1 MLQWTTF
8 KVTIKKLNYPFN
20 VVILTVLL
28 KRQLNQAQAKPKS
41 QRNKEIKRRKAMTSW
56 HRKQIRHM
64 HKYAIRPC
72 VRMDKI
78 SSLLDRFEG
87 QRLIMTKN

>member
-1 MLQWTTF
+1 MLQWTAF

-41 QRNKEIKRRKAMTSW
+41 QRNKEIKRRNAMTSW

-64 HKYAIRPC
+64 HKCAIRP
-72 VRMDKI
+72 R
-78 SSLLDRFEG
+78 SSNSLVQTLYPTG
-87 QRLIMTKN
+87 SYAIW

>member
-1 MLQWTTF
+1 MLQWTAF

-41 QRNKEIKRRKAMTSW
+41 QRNKEIQRRNAMTSW

-64 HKYAIRPC
+64 HKRAIRPC
-72 VRMDKI
+72 V
-78 SSLLDRFEG
+78 
-87 QRLIMTKN
+87 